1 MAIKVIWSHSQSSE
15 ARETTSYV
23 LCGFFLFLVQK
34 NKQNKTKQRASQ
46 DIISH
51 HKNICP
57 LLLTTQFA
65 VG

>member
-34 NKQNKTKQRASQ
+34 TNKTKQNKEPVKILFPTIKIFVRYY
-46 DIISH
+46 
-51 HKNICP
+51 
-57 LLLTTQFA
+57 
-65 VG
+65 